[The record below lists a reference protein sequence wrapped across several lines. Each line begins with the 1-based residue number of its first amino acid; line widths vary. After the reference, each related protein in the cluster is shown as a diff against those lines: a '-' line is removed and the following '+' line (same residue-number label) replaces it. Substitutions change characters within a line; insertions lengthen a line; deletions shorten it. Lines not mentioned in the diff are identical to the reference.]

1 MLAKDAMRLTTHARD
16 DVTASPVEEADTRM
30 VWTIGHSVRAE
41 EEFLHILGRYRI
53 EALADVRRF
62 PGSRRHP
69 HFSRDA
75 LSTSLPSRG
84 IDYLWIPRLGGRR
97 KPLPDSRNVA
107 WRNPSFRGYADYL
120 ATAEFSQG
128 LAELLAVASQ
138 RRTALM
144 CSEVLWW
151 RCHRALISDVLL
163 SAGIEVVHIL
173 DATHSSRHSYSSAA
187 RVVDGSLDYTWQPT
201 LAADL

>member
-1 MLAKDAMRLTTHARD
+1 MKDSDAR
-16 DVTASPVEEADTRM
+16 TI
-30 VWTIGHSVRAE
+30 WTLGHSVRAE
-41 EEFLHILGRYRI
+41 EAFLDILGRYRI

-75 LSTSLPSRG
+75 LSISLPERG
-84 IDYLWIPRLGGRR
+84 IDYLWIARLGGRR

-128 LAELLAVASQ
+128 LAELLTLAAQ

-144 CSEVLWW
+144 CSEALWW

-163 SAGIEVVHIL
+163 CAGVKVMHIL
-173 DATHSSRHSYSSAA
+173 DATHSSRHAYSSAA
-187 RVVDGSLDYTWQPT
+187 RIVDGRLDYTWQPT